1 MLANPSSFDV
11 ALTTYEMVQSQ
22 QLGMSLCRTIYWRYL
37 VLDEGHK
44 IKNEHTN
51 VAHTM
56 RQVRWAASSCSV
68 MTRIIFEPDQQ
79 TCCDAGG
86 VC

>member
-56 RQVRWAASSCSV
+56 RQVRWEASSFSV
-68 MTRIIFEPDQQ
+68 TRIVLKTRP
-79 TCCDAGG
+79 ANML
-86 VC
+86 

>member
-1 MLANPSSFDV
+1 
-11 ALTTYEMVQSQ
+11 MVQSQ
-22 QLGMSLCRTIYWRYL
+22 QLGLSLCRTIYWRYL

-56 RQVRWAASSCSV
+56 RQVRCKYHKRPLVQMQQAQPECPSSACRGIMSV
-68 MTRIIFEPDQQ
+68 QCMVLRKH
-79 TCCDAGG
+79 
-86 VC
+86 

>member
-22 QLGMSLCRTIYWRYL
+22 QLGLSLCRTIYWRYL

-56 RQVRWAASSCSV
+56 RQVRCTGPQPALPLCFSAS
-68 MTRIIFEPDQQ
+68 T
-79 TCCDAGG
+79 
-86 VC
+86 